1 MLKIRRDD
9 IVFILTGKDK
19 GKKGKVLRVFN
30 QENKVLVE
38 NLNLVKK
45 SRRRT
50 QENQQGGIV
59 AKESPIAVS
68 NLMLVCKQCN
78 KPARFSVATLK
89 DGSKSR
95 QCKSC
100 NGVM

>member
-1 MLKIRRDD
+1 MQRIRRDD
-9 IVFILTGKDK
+9 IVYVLSGKEK
-19 GKKGKVLRVFN
+19 GKKGKVLRVFP
-30 QENKVLVE
+30 QVGKALVE

-50 QENQQGGIV
+50 QDNPQGGIV
-59 AKESPIAVS
+59 SKESAIAIS

-78 KPARFSVATLK
+78 KPARFLNFTLK

-100 NGVM
+100 DGVM

>member
-1 MLKIRRDD
+1 MLKIRRND
-9 IVFILTGKDK
+9 IVSVLSGKEK
-19 GKKGKVLRVFN
+19 GKKGKVLRVFPAAGRA
-30 QENKVLVE
+30 LVE

-50 QENQQGGIV
+50 QDNQQGGIV
-59 AKESPIAVS
+59 AQESPIAIS
-68 NLMLVCKQCN
+68 NLMLICKQCD
-78 KPARFSVATLK
+78 KPARFTSLVLK

-100 NGVM
+100 GGAM

>member
-1 MLKIRRDD
+1 MLRIRRDD
-9 IVFILTGKDK
+9 LVSVLAGREK
-19 GKKGKVLRVFN
+19 GKKGKVLKIFKSQAKAV
-30 QENKVLVE
+30 VE
-38 NLNLVKK
+38 GLNLVKK

-50 QENQQGGIV
+50 QENPQGGIV
-59 AKESPIAVS
+59 SKEAPIALS
-68 NLMLVCKQCN
+68 NLSLICRQCN
-78 KPARFSVATLK
+78 QPSRFSVVTLK

>member
-9 IVFILTGKDK
+9 IVFVLSGKEK
-19 GKKGKVLRVFN
+19 GKKGKVLRVFP
-30 QENKVLVE
+30 QVGKALVE

-50 QENQQGGIV
+50 QDNPQGGIV
-59 AKESPIAVS
+59 SQESALAIS

-78 KPARFSVATLK
+78 KPARFLSLTLK

-100 NGVM
+100 GGVI

>member
-9 IVFILTGKDK
+9 IVYISAGKDK
-19 GKKGKVLRVFN
+19 GKKGKVLRVFKS
-30 QENKVLVE
+30 QNKALVE

-50 QENQQGGIV
+50 QESQQGGIV
-59 AKESPIAVS
+59 PKEAPIAIS
-68 NLMLVCKQCN
+68 SLMLVCKQCN
-78 KPARFSVATLK
+78 KPTRYSVITLK
-89 DGSKSR
+89 DGTKSR

-100 NGVM
+100 DGVI